1 MFSNIDSIIFDVDGT
16 LWDSTEIVAIG
27 YNRALETYTDLP
39 VRVDAARLMT
49 LFGKPMDQI
58 FAELLP
64 ELSQEQQHFV
74 SEKCVIL
81 EEEELEKAD
90 PKPLL
95 YPGIEDMF
103 QKLSDRLPL
112 FIVSNCQC
120 GYVEQFLRKNQ
131 FESYITDHLCFGQ
144 TGTSKGQTI
153 LRLMRENNL
162 KAPVYVGDTLG
173 DAMACKEAGIPF
185 ILAEYGFGEVKA
197 PDARIQKPLDLVE
210 MFAK

>member
-1 MFSNIDSIIFDVDGT
+1 MISNTDSIIFDVDGT

-39 VRVDAARLMT
+39 IRVDGARLMT

-64 ELSQEQQHFV
+64 ELSREQQHFI

-90 PKPLL
+90 PTPLL
-95 YPGIEDMF
+95 YPGIEEMF
-103 QKLSDRLPL
+103 QKLSKKLPL

-120 GYVEQFLRKNQ
+120 GYIEQFLRKNH

-153 LRLMRENNL
+153 LRLMKENNL
-162 KAPVYVGDTLG
+162 KNPVYVGDTQG
-173 DAMACKEAGIPF
+173 DANACREAGIPF
-185 ILAEYGFGEVKA
+185 ILADYGFGDVWD
-197 PDARIQKPLDLVE
+197 PDARIQKPLDLIS
-210 MFAK
+210 MF

>member
-1 MFSNIDSIIFDVDGT
+1 MISNTDSIIFDVDGT

-39 VRVDAARLMT
+39 IRVDGARLMT

-64 ELSQEQQHFV
+64 ELLREQQHFI

-90 PKPLL
+90 PAPLL
-95 YPGIEDMF
+95 YPGIEEMF
-103 QKLSDRLPL
+103 QKLSKKLPL

-120 GYVEQFLRKNQ
+120 GYIEQFLRKNH

-153 LRLMRENNL
+153 LRLMKENNL
-162 KAPVYVGDTLG
+162 KNPVYVGDTQG
-173 DAMACKEAGIPF
+173 DANACREAGIPF
-185 ILAEYGFGEVKA
+185 ILADYGFGDVPD
-197 PDARIQKPLDLVE
+197 PDARIQKPLDLIS
-210 MFAK
+210 MF

>member
-1 MFSNIDSIIFDVDGT
+1 MISNTDSIIFDVDGT
-16 LWDSTEIVAIG
+16 LWDSAEIVAIG

-39 VRVDAARLMT
+39 IRVDGARLMT

-64 ELSQEQQHFV
+64 ELSREQQNFI

-90 PKPLL
+90 PAPLL
-95 YPGIEDMF
+95 YPGIEEMF
-103 QKLSDRLPL
+103 QKLSKKLPL

-120 GYVEQFLRKNQ
+120 GYIEQFLRKNH
-131 FESYITDHLCFGQ
+131 FESYITDQLCFGQ

-153 LRLMRENNL
+153 LRLM
-162 KAPVYVGDTLG
+162 K
-173 DAMACKEAGIPF
+173 
-185 ILAEYGFGEVKA
+185 
-197 PDARIQKPLDLVE
+197 
-210 MFAK
+210 

>member
-1 MFSNIDSIIFDVDGT
+1 MISNTDSIIFDVDGT

-39 VRVDAARLMT
+39 IRVDGARLMT

-64 ELSQEQQHFV
+64 ELLREQQHFI

-90 PKPLL
+90 PVPLL
-95 YPGIEDMF
+95 YPGIEEMF
-103 QKLSDRLPL
+103 QKLSKKLPL

-120 GYVEQFLRKNQ
+120 GYIEQFLRKNH

-153 LRLMRENNL
+153 LRLMKENNL
-162 KAPVYVGDTLG
+162 KNPVYVGDTQG
-173 DAMACKEAGIPF
+173 DANACREAGIPF
-185 ILAEYGFGEVKA
+185 ILADYGFGDVPD
-197 PDARIQKPLDLVE
+197 PDARIQKPLDLIS
-210 MFAK
+210 MF

>member
-1 MFSNIDSIIFDVDGT
+1 MISNTDSIIFDVDGT

-39 VRVDAARLMT
+39 IRVDGARLMT

-64 ELSQEQQHFV
+64 ELLREQQHFI

-90 PKPLL
+90 PAPLL
-95 YPGIEDMF
+95 YPGIEEMF
-103 QKLSDRLPL
+103 QKLSKKLPL

-120 GYVEQFLRKNQ
+120 GYIEQFLRKNH

-153 LRLMRENNL
+153 LRLMKENNL
-162 KAPVYVGDTLG
+162 KNPVYVGDTQG
-173 DAMACKEAGIPF
+173 DANACREAGIPF
-185 ILAEYGFGEVKA
+185 ILADYGFGNVPD
-197 PDARIQKPLDLVE
+197 PDARIQKPLDLIS
-210 MFAK
+210 MF

>member
-1 MFSNIDSIIFDVDGT
+1 MISNTDSIIFDVDGT

-39 VRVDAARLMT
+39 IRVDSARLMT

-64 ELSQEQQHFV
+64 ELSREQQHFI

-90 PKPLL
+90 PAPLL
-95 YPGIEDMF
+95 YPGIEEMF
-103 QKLSDRLPL
+103 QKLSKKLPL

-120 GYVEQFLRKNQ
+120 GYIEQFLRKNH

-153 LRLMRENNL
+153 LRLMKENNL
-162 KAPVYVGDTLG
+162 KNPVYVGDTQG
-173 DAMACKEAGIPF
+173 DANACREAGIPF
-185 ILAEYGFGEVKA
+185 ILADYGFGDVPD
-197 PDARIQKPLDLVE
+197 PDARIQKPLDLIS
-210 MFAK
+210 MF

>member
-1 MFSNIDSIIFDVDGT
+1 MISNTDSIIFDVDGT

-39 VRVDAARLMT
+39 IRVDGARLMT

-64 ELSQEQQHFV
+64 ELSREQQHFI

-90 PKPLL
+90 PAPLL
-95 YPGIEDMF
+95 YPDIEEMF
-103 QKLSDRLPL
+103 QKLSKKLPL

-120 GYVEQFLRKNQ
+120 GYIEQFLRKNH

-153 LRLMRENNL
+153 LRLMKENNL
-162 KAPVYVGDTLG
+162 KNPVYVGDTQG
-173 DAMACKEAGIPF
+173 DANACREAGIPF
-185 ILAEYGFGEVKA
+185 VLADYGFGNVPD
-197 PDARIQKPLDLVE
+197 PDARIQKPLDLIS
-210 MFAK
+210 MF